1 MNYDVTVVRNDK
13 FDLDDISK
21 FDKILLSPGPGI
33 PDEAGLLKKV
43 IEKYGPT
50 KSILGICLGQ
60 QAIAEVYGGSLKN
73 LDEVFHGISSNINLC
88 VKDESIFHGIK
99 NNFQAARYHS
109 WVVDNISDQL
119 EITSVDDNNQIMS
132 IRHTQYDVKGV
143 QFHPESI
150 LTPYGKKII
159 ENWINN

>member
-1 MNYDVTVVRNDK
+1 MY
-13 FDLDDISK
+13 
-21 FDKILLSPGPGI
+21 
-33 PDEAGLLKKV
+33 E
-43 IEKYGPT
+43 
-50 KSILGICLGQ
+50 
-60 QAIAEVYGGSLKN
+60 
-73 LDEVFHGISSNINLC
+73 
-88 VKDESIFHGIK
+88 ESIFHGIK

-109 WVVDNISDQL
+109 WVVDNISEQL

>member
-1 MNYDVTVVRNDK
+1 MCIRD
-13 FDLDDISK
+13 S
-21 FDKILLSPGPGI
+21 
-33 PDEAGLLKKV
+33 
-43 IEKYGPT
+43 
-50 KSILGICLGQ
+50 
-60 QAIAEVYGGSLKN
+60 
-73 LDEVFHGISSNINLC
+73 
-88 VKDESIFHGIK
+88 
-99 NNFQAARYHS
+99 S